1 MTNAVCP
8 FATTLS
14 VSSLLAYNRS
24 LVHRRVSCA
33 LSLLPN
39 EVCPIRSFF
48 LTLELFFPLDNSS
61 SSLVARTAQI
71 IILPRVL
78 VVGREASRVGGL
90 CDLGTGDLLQGV
102 DTLAL
107 VVESVHQM
115 HVDGI
120 VCDSR
125 GRRIVATLVV
135 GCWVVE
141 SLAAWTEEKF
151 VKMRQKC

>member
-1 MTNAVCP
+1 
-8 FATTLS
+8 
-14 VSSLLAYNRS
+14 
-24 LVHRRVSCA
+24 
-33 LSLLPN
+33 
-39 EVCPIRSFF
+39 
-48 LTLELFFPLDNSS
+48 
-61 SSLVARTAQI
+61 VARTAQI

-90 CDLGTGDLLQGV
+90 CDLGARDLLQGV

-120 VCDSR
+120 MCDSR
-125 GRRIVATLVV
+125 GRRIGATLVV
-135 GCWVVE
+135 GCRVVE

-151 VKMRQKC
+151 VDAPKVLKLSRSCGLSWQE